1 MDGLYEEDL
10 EEISPLPL
18 ASGQEGYLSGG
29 GGGIIYD
36 RLQRIFRLYTTDS
49 MYAFRIT
56 TTGQLEHLYWGPKI
70 PPEDDLTFLSLNSL
84 TMASPFDPTGQ
95 AEPVGIRELT
105 SEMGKKLKVDDLSER
120 WKTYTRE
127 AKSGLGEDVRRE
139 NAFWRRWRM
148 AQLGKGDPP
157 SADGGTGPDR
167 SRGGGEGTR
176 NFSPYKGRSNTVD
189 LEVCEED
196 SPLDGQP
203 SPGGPVGRISSPLGG
218 LRHDAIQKGQQ
229 GPSNKDAAPSWVHQ
243 HARRQRSA
251 TSGVPQVERGIS
263 LGQGRRFSTYA
274 VRPESP
280 SRSED
285 EVGST
290 HVTQQIMGKNSL
302 MLEYSDYGTGDYR
315 LPSFKVRYNAESA
328 LGHSDIS
335 PLEYRDHIIVRGKP
349 SIVGQ
354 QDASLPQVRCENRMD
369 AVTLELNL
377 QDR

>member
-56 TTGQLEHLYWGPKI
+56 TTGQLEHLYWGPNI

-84 TMASPFDPTGQ
+84 TMTSPFDPTGQ

-157 SADGGTGPDR
+157 RADGDTGPDR
-167 SRGGGEGTR
+167 SRGEGTR

-196 SPLDGQP
+196 SPLEWTDDGQP
-203 SPGGPVGRISSPLGG
+203 SPGAPVGRISSPLGG

-251 TSGVPQVERGIS
+251 TSGAPQVERGIS

-354 QDASLPQVRCENRMD
+354 QDAS
-369 AVTLELNL
+369 
-377 QDR
+377 